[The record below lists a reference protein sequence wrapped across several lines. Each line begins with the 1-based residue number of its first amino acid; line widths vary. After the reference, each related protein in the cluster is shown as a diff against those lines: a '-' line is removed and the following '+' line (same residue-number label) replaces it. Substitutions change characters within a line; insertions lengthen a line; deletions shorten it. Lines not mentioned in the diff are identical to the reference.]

1 MSRLPGR
8 LQAVR
13 SSSPEPLPFSPP
25 PIKVASHIGSPR
37 HNELENDDTTTI
49 LHHAAASTVT
59 VRAATRMNKRKLMHD
74 DEDLA
79 AEILD
84 QPRKL
89 PAIGSNN
96 SARPLATS
104 RTALN
109 RPAAVAPAASQPP
122 TRPPSRLTRPDPP
135 RLGTATRTRTTR
147 ATSAPPK
154 PSSAGPRPP
163 MPRVPSGTL
172 PTSTTASTAAVL
184 RGLQAQV
191 SSIESLQAASAQQLA
206 REMDA
211 ERAKL
216 TELTANHRALSK
228 EL

>member
-1 MSRLPGR
+1 MRTTGTGNVNDVALTG
-8 LQAVR
+8 AVT
-13 SSSPEPLPFSPP
+13 SPP
-25 PIKVASHIGSPR
+25 PIKAASHIGSPR
-37 HNELENDDTTTI
+37 HNELENDNTTTI

-59 VRAATRMNKRKLMHD
+59 VCAATRMNKRKLMHD

-109 RPAAVAPAASQPP
+109 RPAAGAAPAASQPP

-135 RLGTATRTRTTR
+135 RLGTATRMRTTR

-154 PSSAGPRPP
+154 PSSAGLRPP

-172 PTSTTASTAAVL
+172 PASTTASTAAVL

-191 SSIESLQAASAQQLA
+191 SSMESLQAASAQQLA